1 MLSVPFGGSVRCMRH
16 NSTRL
21 AAVGEVSNKE
31 SGSFAALIGPR
42 GSFSVACWSRSSS
55 SY

>member
-1 MLSVPFGGSVRCMRH
+1 MHAGT

-31 SGSFAALIGPR
+31 SGSFAALICPR
-42 GSFSVACWSRSSS
+42 ES
-55 SY
+55 